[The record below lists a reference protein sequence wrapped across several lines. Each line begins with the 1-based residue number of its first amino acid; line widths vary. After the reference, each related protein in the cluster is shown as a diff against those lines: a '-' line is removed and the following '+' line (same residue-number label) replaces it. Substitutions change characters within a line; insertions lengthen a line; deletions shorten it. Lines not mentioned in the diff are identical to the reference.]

1 MSINS
6 KILGLRV
13 AGTIFGIVAVLHLL
27 RVVIGIPIAISGWML
42 PMWVNVLGFAGSG
55 LLCVWLW
62 WLSFGQAW
70 DSSKNYR
77 EKYTYK

>member
-13 AGTIFGIVAVLHLL
+13 AGSIFGIVAILNLL
-27 RVVIGIPIAISGWML
+27 RVVTGVPMVIAGWML
-42 PMWVNVLGFAGSG
+42 PIWVNVLGFAGSG

-62 WLSFGQAW
+62 LLSVSRG
-70 DSSKNYR
+70 R
-77 EKYTYK
+77 

>member
-13 AGTIFGIVAVLHLL
+13 SGTIFGIVAMLHFL
-27 RVVIGIPIAISGWML
+27 RVATGVPMVIAGWML
-42 PMWVNVLGFAGSG
+42 PTWVNVIGFAGSG

-62 WLSFGQAW
+62 LLSVSRG
-70 DSSKNYR
+70 R
-77 EKYTYK
+77 

>member
-13 AGTIFGIVAVLHLL
+13 AGTIFGIVAALHLL

-42 PMWVNVLGFAGSG
+42 PAWMNVLGFGGTG
-55 LLCVWLW
+55 LIGTWLW
-62 WLSFGQAW
+62 LLSVSR
-70 DSSKNYR
+70 DR
-77 EKYTYK
+77 

>member
-13 AGTIFGIVAVLHLL
+13 AGTIFGIVAALHLL
-27 RVVIGIPIAISGWML
+27 RVVTGIPIAISGWML
-42 PMWVNVLGFAGSG
+42 PMWVNVMGFAGPG

-62 WLSFGQAW
+62 LLSVSR
-70 DSSKNYR
+70 DK
-77 EKYTYK
+77 